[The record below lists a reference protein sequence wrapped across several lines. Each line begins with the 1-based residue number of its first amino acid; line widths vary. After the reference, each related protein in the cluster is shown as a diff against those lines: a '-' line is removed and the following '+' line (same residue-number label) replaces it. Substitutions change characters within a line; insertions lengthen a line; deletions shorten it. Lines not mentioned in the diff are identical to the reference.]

1 MTTEADM
8 PSIIHSTRISCILR
22 ELGVPT
28 HLNGFRQLCFAIPY
42 YAQTNAECLSKEI
55 YPAVAE
61 QFGHASGISI
71 ERAIR
76 SAILYAWINREADAW
91 DKYFPGA
98 LKVPSNKV
106 FITVLAE
113 YVR

>member
-1 MTTEADM
+1 MTKQADQ
-8 PSIIHSTRISCILR
+8 SSVAHSARVSSILR

-28 HLNGFRQLCFAIPY
+28 HLSGFRQLCFAIVY
-42 YAQTNAECLSKEI
+42 YAQSNSECLSKEI

-61 QFGHASGISI
+61 QFGHASGISV

-76 SAILYAWINREADAW
+76 SAILYAWINRESDAW
-91 DKYFPGA
+91 DKYFPSA
-98 LKVPSNKV
+98 PKVPSNKV

-113 YVR
+113 YIR

>member
-1 MTTEADM
+1 MTTQPDQLSFAHAAHV
-8 PSIIHSTRISCILR
+8 SSILR

-28 HLNGFRQLCFAIPY
+28 HLSGFRQLCFAILY
-42 YAQTNAECLSKEI
+42 YAQTNSECLSKEI
-55 YPAVAE
+55 YPAVAK

-71 ERAIR
+71 ERSIR
-76 SAILYAWINREADAW
+76 SAILYAWINRESDAW

-98 LKVPSNKV
+98 PKVPSNKV

-113 YVR
+113 HIR